1 MISSKNADIFRVVK
15 SSKDNESEES
25 ELSREENVD
34 DSEEDQELE

>member
-1 MISSKNADIFRVVK
+1 MISSKNSDIFRVVK